1 MLSLADLMHDS
12 CQSDGSCFAVEVVM
26 PWRGR
31 GVEGTQ
37 LSYQQVEY
45 ASSTMKRRVL
55 TERVHGDEAFD
66 SCSISSSWQCLF
78 ISSYSK
84 SLDTCRHRRDGW
96 LLLNK

>member
-37 LSYQQVEY
+37 LSYQQVE
-45 ASSTMKRRVL
+45 
-55 TERVHGDEAFD
+55 
-66 SCSISSSWQCLF
+66 
-78 ISSYSK
+78 
-84 SLDTCRHRRDGW
+84 
-96 LLLNK
+96 